1 MAALSFDA
9 EQANKAEWY
18 TSYPKV
24 RLNAL
29 PKQAVQRAGA
39 LPKPPPPRRPGTGA
53 LKHLDAWEFSA
64 FAGVTCGAVGSGRAA
79 MSMIADIARQE
90 IEWQLRVMQPSS
102 VLHIGIDI
110 DIDANSAADSSAQ
123 RRSSRR
129 KSGSRVSTRALSSGL
144 LVAAAE
150 DEDGAGVPAAHGQ
163 RGGHM
168 AGKKRKR
175 STTSVDVA
183 ETPDSPCSPSPP
195 EKRVKRG
202 SAAQHSQQLYHRD
215 RGAGAATTTAAA
227 SSGSSGTRGAINVRP
242 LQRPLTRTPPPPPAG
257 PAAAFLYSLGMRQGT
272 MDITLER
279 GRRMRGAGRRR

>member
-53 LKHLDAWEFSA
+53 LKHLDARQFSA

-90 IEWQLRVMQPSS
+90 IEWQLRIMQSSS
-102 VLHIGIDI
+102 VLRIGIDI
-110 DIDANSAADSSAQ
+110 DIDANSVADSAQ
-123 RRSSRR
+123 RRSRR
-129 KSGSRVSTRALSSGL
+129 KLGSRVSKPALSSGL
-144 LVAAAE
+144 LVAPAE
-150 DEDGAGVPAAHGQ
+150 DEDKGEAGVPAAHGQ

-175 STTSVDVA
+175 SPTSVDVA
-183 ETPDSPCSPSPP
+183 ETPDSPCSPPPP
-195 EKRVKRG
+195 EKRVKYG

-215 RGAGAATTTAAA
+215 RGAGAATAA
-227 SSGSSGTRGAINVRP
+227 SSGSSGTRGAIHVPP
-242 LQRPLTRTPPPPPAG
+242 LQRPLTPPPPPAG

-272 MDITLER
+272 MNITLER
-279 GRRMRGAGRRR
+279 GRGMRGAGRRR